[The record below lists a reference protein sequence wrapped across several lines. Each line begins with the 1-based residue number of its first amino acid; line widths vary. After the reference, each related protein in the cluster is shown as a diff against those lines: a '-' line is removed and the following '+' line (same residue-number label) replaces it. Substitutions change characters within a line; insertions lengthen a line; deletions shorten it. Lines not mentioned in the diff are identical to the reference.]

1 MSNLV
6 AAIGLL
12 SACALLKGRAQ
23 GLSPADFDP
32 KQLSIGTRHEMEHTP
47 DPAVAQ
53 RIAMDHLAEDA
64 DYYRKLGR
72 VGLSGIDDDWRRDWR
87 RDFDR
92 EHWGHYKEK
101 LEEAVEAFR
110 SASAT
115 RSGSRKI
122 LQDALEKLQGGDGTI
137 TMFVNSESLRQEW
150 KTASDVLKMLIR
162 LELGRLRNLEK
173 KD

>member
-1 MSNLV
+1 VSNV
-6 AAIGLL
+6 IAAIGLL
-12 SACALLKGRAQ
+12 SACALLKGRAH
-23 GLSPADFDP
+23 GLSPADFDS

-64 DYYRKLGR
+64 DYYGKLAR
-72 VGLSGIDDDWRRDWR
+72 AGLSSVSDDRRR
-87 RDFDR
+87 SFDR
-92 EHWGHYKEK
+92 EHWAHYEEK
-101 LEEAVEAFR
+101 IEEAAESLR
-110 SASAT
+110 RASTT

-137 TMFVNSESLRQEW
+137 TMFINSESLRHEW
-150 KTASDVLKMLIR
+150 KTASDTMKMLIQ